1 MSLTKKDLIN
11 KYSNIFELIQLNLF
25 NQQLIKLE
33 PTVFH
38 GLNSLKIIELSNN
51 KIEELDKDLFKKYN
65 SFTSG
70 NNDFEPDA

>member
-33 PTVFH
+33 PNVFH
-38 GLNSLKIIELSNN
+38 GLNRLKIIELSNN

-65 SFTSG
+65 SL
-70 NNDFEPDA
+70 